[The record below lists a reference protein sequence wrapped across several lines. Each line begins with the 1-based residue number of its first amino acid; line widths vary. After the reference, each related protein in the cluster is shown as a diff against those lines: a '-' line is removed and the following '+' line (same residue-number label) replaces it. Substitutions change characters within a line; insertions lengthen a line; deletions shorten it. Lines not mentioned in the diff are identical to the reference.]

1 MAPDRSRRRTT
12 TPDSA
17 AAAAA
22 SPPPPPALSQR
33 RSTRST
39 SAAALSPARAPPPPA
54 RSRGTTPVQATGGGG
69 AGPVK
74 ELRRGRSRGPS
85 VPPVE
90 EHVSN
95 EVRRP
100 PLRSRKSGSKG
111 AAAAAAAKA
120 SKAVR
125 NDDDDDDDTPEPHP
139 LSRHVS
145 PDNTPAQEEQDG
157 GPGPEPLSV
166 VDDVDESASTL
177 TRVETPTDEPAIPA
191 VSVSTTSDHVQDPA
205 HVESTEEQASTEA
218 STAAAPAAAVDP
230 MSDLFVSNVPPS
242 PSIQA
247 AVDTDADATPAIP
260 RKMSA
265 SPLPIAP
272 DTLSESLSDE
282 QNRAAEDEPK
292 PQPDPAAASA
302 SEADSRSQSNEL
314 AIPQSAVNLDGPSEG
329 AEAPPPEMKVDSAAG
344 AAQPASPVT
353 ESASLSVYDAAKA
366 PMSPP
371 RDGLVDQILEKAKEE
386 EEVEK
391 VEPEPATHADV
402 DMRDGTR
409 TGDSEKEE
417 EVERDPAVPDEKV
430 AGDDG
435 PVVSDLSGTARDGAA
450 STTISSG
457 AEVLPPVSVSQ
468 AVTTVGPVPAIA
480 AETDVGHKEEE
491 EAAAAATS
499 IDAKPGDEEGMDVE
513 TGGDSHA
520 VSNGVDSSAV
530 VVDASAPPPPPAATA
545 SVEGTSA
552 PKPEVV
558 APVAESGIDKLA
570 TPVDNEPAIAEPNA
584 ATSKAVENEAPDSLP
599 VDGEAKVD
607 GEGVSPA
614 EAPSAPL
621 VAAAAT
627 TAQEPTLDSSVTKSS
642 AESESESAGAPPA
655 QVETST
661 LPPPMMTSD
670 EAVAQATMNEAAPPP
685 SRQAD
690 AEPAIATN
698 EQLSAAPPLAKAAAA
713 ESIESVKHAQSAS
726 SENPVVVEQTTGPV
740 SATSG
745 PISPAI
751 EAPTPVSTAVAA
763 AAAEA
768 APNKPATSESPLSTP
783 TTRANGSAATAAAP
797 PLKRTPPLPAGGIT
811 MPPALQTMTPKDVR
825 KRFNTHKIACVQ
837 TLNVQLIT

>member
-302 SEADSRSQSNEL
+302 PEADSRSQSNEL

-344 AAQPASPVT
+344 AAQPASPVI

-409 TGDSEKEE
+409 AGNFEKEEE

-430 AGDDG
+430 AGDDE

-480 AETDVGHKEEE
+480 AETDVAHKEEE
-491 EAAAAATS
+491 EAAAIS
-499 IDAKPGDEEGMDVE
+499 IDAKSGGEDGVALE
-513 TGGDSHA
+513 TGADSHA
-520 VSNGVDSSAV
+520 NSNGVDSSAV
-530 VVDASAPPPPPAATA
+530 AVDASEAG
-545 SVEGTSA
+545 VSA
-552 PKPEVV
+552 PESEVV
-558 APVAESGIDKLA
+558 APLVESGIDKVA
-570 TPVDNEPAIAEPNA
+570 TLVDNEPAISGPNA
-584 ATSKAVENEAPDSLP
+584 ATQQSKAVEDETTDSLP

-614 EAPSAPL
+614 EAPSAPP
-621 VAAAAT
+621 VAAAGAT
-627 TAQEPTLDSSVTKSS
+627 VQEPTLDSSVSKLS
-642 AESESESAGAPPA
+642 AQPETESAGAPPV

-661 LPPPMMTSD
+661 LPPTMTSD
-670 EAVAQATMNEAAPPP
+670 EAVAQTTTATTNEAAAPP
-685 SRQAD
+685 RQVD
-690 AEPAIATN
+690 AEPETATN
-698 EQLSAAPPLAKAAAA
+698 EHHPASPPIAKVAAV
-713 ESIESVKHAQSAS
+713 ESIESVKHGQPRS
-726 SENPVVVEQTTGPV
+726 SENPAVVEQTTGPV

-745 PISPAI
+745 PISPAN

-768 APNKPATSESPLSTP
+768 APSKPATSESPSSTP